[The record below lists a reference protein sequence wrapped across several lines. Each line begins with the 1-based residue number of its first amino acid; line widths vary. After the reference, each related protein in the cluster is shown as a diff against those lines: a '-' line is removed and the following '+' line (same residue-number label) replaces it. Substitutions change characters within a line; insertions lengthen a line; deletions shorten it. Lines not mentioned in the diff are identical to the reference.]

1 VTHSLFETIQRIV
14 QQELAQIRTAEVGIV
29 REQFPHAADGDADN
43 YACSVELRNSGLAL
57 KRVPVA
63 TPQIGQVAIPAVG
76 DLVLVQFI
84 GGDIQAPVITGR
96 LYSDEARPPVND
108 DGRSVLHLPLGAQD
122 DDAVHVELQSG
133 DTRQIE
139 LRLGKTLKIDLAD
152 DDPVLAIDV
161 DGGKAKVTIGRDGAV
176 TIESQGDLAF
186 KGGQINVEAQGK
198 LTLKGATV
206 DIN

>member
-1 VTHSLFETIQRIV
+1 MTLSLFETIQRIV
-14 QQELAQIRTAEVGIV
+14 RQELAQVRTAEIGVV
-29 REQFPHAADGDADN
+29 RAQHPHAGAADSDN

-63 TPQIGQVAIPAVG
+63 TSQIGQVAIPAVG

-96 LYSDEARPPVND
+96 LYSDQMRPPVND
-108 DGRSVLHLPLGAQD
+108 DGKSILHLPADAQD
-122 DDAVHVELQSG
+122 SDAVHLELQSG

-139 LRLGKTLKIDLAD
+139 LRLGSTLKLDLKD
-152 DDPVLAIDV
+152 DDPVVAIDV
-161 DGGKAKVTIGRDGAV
+161 DNGKAKVTIGRDGAV
-176 TIESQGDLAF
+176 SIESQGDVAI
-186 KGGQINVEAQGK
+186 KGNQINVEAQGQ

-206 DIN
+206 NIN